1 MLWFVIIAVTILLL
15 LIVFWI
21 FCWFMDSLPAKKQN
35 EIFEKI
41 DNWIDNFWK

>member
-15 LIVFWI
+15 LIVLWI
-21 FCWFMDSLPAKKQN
+21 FCLYMDSLPTKKQN